1 MSLGFDRVDPA
12 ISEAIKHANAQD
24 VIMFAA
30 AANHGGN
37 KSIAFP
43 ASLQH
48 MVLGINSTDGLGN
61 PSPFN
66 PTPGSLRENFSVLG
80 EAVTSQ
86 WPRKLDGSTTKKCK
100 SGTSF
105 ATPIA
110 VGIAA
115 TLLHYA
121 KVKFPRSGMSERFGS
136 VGRMRAMLGRMATKR
151 ADYAY
156 LHPVSFFTE
165 KTEALVHEMLY
176 DEWVKNI

>member
-1 MSLGFDRVDPA
+1 MSLGFDQVDPA
-12 ISEAIKHANAQD
+12 ISEAVKHAHTQD
-24 VIMFAA
+24 VIMCAA
-30 AANHGGN
+30 TANHGGN

-43 ASLQH
+43 ASLHH

-66 PTPGSLRENFSVLG
+66 PSPGPLRENFSVLG

-86 WPRKLDGSTTKKCK
+86 WPKKLDGSTTTKCK

-110 VGIAA
+110 AGIIA

-121 KVKFPRSGMSERFGS
+121 KVKFPRSGGSERFGS
-136 VGRMRAMLGRMATKR
+136 VGRMRAMLGTMTTERS
-151 ADYAY
+151 DYAY

-165 KTEALVHEMLY
+165 KSEALVHETLY
-176 DEWVKNI
+176 DKWEKNI